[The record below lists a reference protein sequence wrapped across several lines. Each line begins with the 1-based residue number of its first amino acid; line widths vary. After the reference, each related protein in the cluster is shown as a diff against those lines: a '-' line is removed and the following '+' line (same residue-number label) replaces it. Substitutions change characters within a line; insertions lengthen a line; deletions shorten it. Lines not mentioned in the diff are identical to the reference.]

1 MADIVDTSK
10 FYPGMKLKW
19 QGGLWE
25 VVDCQHHMKGRGGAV
40 LKCKLRNLDTGSI
53 SENSFVSGNDKF
65 ERIVFDEK
73 PAQYSYK
80 DGDHYVFMDME
91 SYEEVY
97 LTKETLGPA
106 LNYLTDNLE
115 VSLDMYEG
123 KVMGITLPNSV
134 VLKIVDTQ
142 PNFKGDTA
150 AGGGKPATME
160 TGLVITVPMFV
171 MNGESVVV
179 DTRTGEYIERV

>member
-80 DGDHYVFMDME
+80 DGDHYVFMTWKA
-91 SYEEVY
+91 
-97 LTKETLGPA
+97 TK
-106 LNYLTDNLE
+106 
-115 VSLDMYEG
+115 
-123 KVMGITLPNSV
+123 KFI
-134 VLKIVDTQ
+134 
-142 PNFKGDTA
+142 
-150 AGGGKPATME
+150 
-160 TGLVITVPMFV
+160 
-171 MNGESVVV
+171 
-179 DTRTGEYIERV
+179 

>member
-1 MADIVDTSK
+1 M
-10 FYPGMKLKW
+10 
-19 QGGLWE
+19 
-25 VVDCQHHMKGRGGAV
+25 
-40 LKCKLRNLDTGSI
+40 
-53 SENSFVSGNDKF
+53 SGNDKF

-179 DTRTGEYIERV
+179 DTRTGEYVERVKK